1 MDIINKFKRN
11 LTWKKLAVIIA
22 SVMLIFIVY
31 MAFAF
36 NGVKRV
42 SDILTNKNAL
52 EHTYYL
58 IQIIGGY
65 ALIIGAIIG
74 IWQYVLTAR
83 SERAKLSMEQVEKA
97 IDLANY
103 YKNEIL
109 PKSEALIYVF
119 RSGGIKD
126 ELDKIKVC
134 DMKEFTQEELIDN
147 LGVAGKKNLEKIM
160 EGEDVLTAI
169 IAAEVILGLNLNIER
184 FMSIEEEN
192 GKKSVSIKRDMVIR
206 LFMGNIVSEL
216 LNSME
221 YFAMNFIHGIADET
235 VVYQSLSRTYIEI
248 VQLLYYNIANNN
260 VIGKQLLFTNVTEL
274 YRKWYDRYSEE
285 KSGSKNGINK
295 GTVVNTEI
303 G

>member
-1 MDIINKFKRN
+1 MDIINKVKRN

-22 SVMLIFIVY
+22 SVMLILIVY
-31 MAFAF
+31 MAFTF
-36 NGVKRV
+36 NGVTRV
-42 SDILTNKNAL
+42 SDILTDKNAL

-126 ELDKIKVC
+126 ELDKIKVS

-206 LFMGNIVSEL
+206 LFMGNVVSEL